1 MKLPEWANWLVRDRD
16 GELYAFEIKP
26 IKATENGEWFE
37 FGCGRLKEVEE
48 TDDTFETVKWTDEEP
63 TVVDKDRNTF
73 KWLEKPALLPT
84 RETLNEVFGSKSD
97 EKPTEVKTTTLREWV
112 KWLARDENNE
122 LWCYATKPYKESDR
136 WHSEDPTGRCEK
148 VDDVSEIYNLIQ
160 WTDKEPTEVI
170 SGRGTLGISVA
181 ELNRIVSA
189 KAHGYDSVPEMVERP
204 KEGGKTMSEKPKY
217 FIGQPV
223 IETYRGAEGVYLGN
237 GPREDDES
245 TAFVRL
251 ESGEILIT
259 SPEYVK
265 RTNTFTCSQ
274 VMAGLEQHYFKEG
287 TRFRVNAETIFE
299 VVLTGSDKLGLRR
312 DDVSGMACINLYC
325 SYIHATWTLIYEGPK
340 EMTLSEIEEAL
351 GHRVKIKE
359 GR

>member
-1 MKLPEWANWLVRDRD
+1 MGKFKVGDIVR
-16 GELYAFEIKP
+16 
-26 IKATENGEWFE
+26 
-37 FGCGRLKEVEE
+37 
-48 TDDTFETVKWTDEEP
+48 
-63 TVVDKDRNTF
+63 
-73 KWLEKPALLPT
+73 
-84 RETLNEVFGSKSD
+84 
-97 EKPTEVKTTTLREWV
+97 
-112 KWLARDENNE
+112 
-122 LWCYATKPYKESDR
+122 
-136 WHSEDPTGRCEK
+136 
-148 VDDVSEIYNLIQ
+148 
-160 WTDKEPTEVI
+160 
-170 SGRGTLGISVA
+170 GISPEAGSPYRIMNDKMRRGDVIGEGKTGTMDIRVLDHVDA
-181 ELNRIVSA
+181 DKNLTVYRWMNENYFEL
-189 KAHGYDSVPEMVERP
+189 VERP

-237 GPREDDES
+237 GPREDDAT

-299 VVLTGSDKLGLRR
+299 VALTGSNKLGLRR
-312 DDVSGMACINLYC
+312 DNVSGTICINLYC
-325 SYIHATWTLIYEGPK
+325 SHIHATWTLIYEGPK

-351 GHRVKIKE
+351 GYRVKIKE
-359 GR
+359 ER